1 MASLKQS
8 LKTHFGFDSF
18 RSKLQE
24 DVVKAVIKGDRD
36 VFVCMPTGAG
46 KSLCYQLPAV
56 MSKGIAL
63 VISPLIALIQDQVDH
78 LRELNIPACS
88 INSKLPAGERHVI
101 FADLQSESPK
111 LKLLYITPEMV
122 ASPSFQPCLTGLCSR
137 KLLSLLAVDEA
148 HCVSQWGHDFRP
160 DYLKLGNLR
169 KRLRGVPCV
178 ALTATAPQKVQKDIA
193 DSLQLR
199 SVLSY
204 TTPVFRSNLFYD
216 VIFRELLEDPY
227 AHLHAFVK
235 ETLSLSSG
243 AKGQGCGIVYCR
255 TRENCETVAHQLTRL
270 GVLSKPYHAGLPAGD
285 RTEVQSDWMQ
295 GKVLVIVATI
305 SFGMGVDK
313 ANVRFVAHWN
323 LAKSL
328 ASYYQESGRAGRDGL
343 PSSCRTYYSPKDK
356 EQMNFLIRKEVAR
369 KQKKRGSQ
377 KEMDK
382 AGITDFEAMVSFCV
396 QESCR
401 HATISKFFG
410 NAVPSC
416 SRACD
421 FCRAPTAVRAQLE
434 KAASLS
440 THIAAAQS
448 QGPRGAF
455 GFDRDLYAGG
465 RKGYGFERYD
475 EEGDERGSG
484 DEDPSERRKEFGNL
498 FKKQMNLRKVR
509 PLPQVYE
516 DCLLREAS
524 SQKVPRLTVKARE
537 HCLSLLQEALYGHQG
552 ADNTFDSDVISLAVD
567 MEYEVFKSSKSSNLY
582 KAAILKKASE
592 LKKGT
597 AVGREKEEEKGGG
610 VADRTSSDS
619 SVSMVTGSST
629 EQEVN
634 SSSRSSSSLYPPG
647 ELGGFTSASQV
658 YSLKRKRVGAGLRGS
673 SDPFQ
678 AARELM
684 QASGR
689 DAGPPAGTDSGG
701 FYPDTSGGSRELPL
715 AESPASLAPT
725 SSSTRGG
732 TVAAVTDSVGSLS
745 KTDRAPSKK
754 QQKMAEAAKTTHSIS
769 LYFQKKPPAGESTGR
784 GDDTGPT
791 ETGGDVPTATGG
803 PLGCP
808 PATTA
813 AAAEAAPE
821 INGNN
826 DSPAELVAMDTA
838 AVCPV
843 SRTDVILIND
853 GDDDVN
859 EGSRMREWE
868 QLGGKADADME
879 PRAEAER
886 SERSPPPPA
895 KRSRPVLDPVSRRRV
910 TFNPQVQESLLE
922 VTNEPPKP
930 ATLKEVA
937 DIVVRCL
944 DPFYKQGKFATKEL
958 FKSFARHLSHLLA
971 EGRSRGRGQ
980 VKAEA
985 KALIKKFFGSVT
997 RCESEADWK
1006 LLQAPAG
1013 ASVSDTKGAT

>member
-46 KSLCYQLPAV
+46 KSLCYQLPAM

-88 INSKLPAGERHVI
+88 INSKLPAGERHLI

-270 GVLSKPYHAGLPAGD
+270 GVLSKPYHAGLTAGD

-369 KQKKRGSQ
+369 KQKKRGSE

-416 SRACD
+416 SGACD

-498 FKKQMNLRKVR
+498 FKKQMNLRKTSDGCKEDFV
-509 PLPQVYE
+509 LPDE

-582 KAAILKKASE
+582 KAAILKKVHSFTP
-592 LKKGT
+592 L
-597 AVGREKEEEKGGG
+597 
-610 VADRTSSDS
+610 TSSDS

-701 FYPDTSGGSRELPL
+701 FYPDTSGGSREIPL
-715 AESPASLAPT
+715 TESPASLAPT

-732 TVAAVTDSVGSLS
+732 TVVALTGSVGSPS

-754 QQKMAEAAKTTHSIS
+754 QQKMAEAAKTTRSIT
-769 LYFQKKPPAGESTGR
+769 LYFQKKPPAGERTGR

-808 PATTA
+808 PATT

-843 SRTDVILIND
+843 SRTDVIVIND
-853 GDDDVN
+853 GDDD
-859 EGSRMREWE
+859 
-868 QLGGKADADME
+868 
-879 PRAEAER
+879 R

-997 RCESEADWK
+997 RCEGEADWK